1 MNQEHIVIHELPL
14 ISLRSLVVY
23 PGMLTHFDVTREK
36 SIKAL
41 EEAMTKDQVVM
52 LATQIDQEID
62 LPIAEDFYK
71 VGCVCKIKQMLKMPG
86 DRIRV
91 LLEGLQRAK
100 LVNVVKENPYFI
112 VEVTPLKSIEKSTSK
127 IKVEALRRAVL
138 QAFEEYSSFTNNVDS
153 EEFESIVDIEDNS
166 SFADA
171 VASNLN
177 ISSEIRQEFLEMLDV
192 AKRFKKLLNILEEEI
207 KIFKQLNE
215 INKKFEEQLNQNQKE
230 YLLKERI
237 KVIRNELGEE
247 STSEDEVEEFREK
260 LAALDLDEKIVKK
273 ITQEIDKYSRSH
285 QSSPESQGSRT
296 YLQTFFDLPWG
307 KYSEDTEDI
316 AETRSILEEDHYGLE
331 DVKNRIVEHLAIRK
345 MTNDYKGSIICLV
358 GPPGVGKT
366 SIAKSIARSM
376 NREFTRMSLGGVRD
390 EAEIRGHRRTYVGSI
405 PGRIISA
412 MKEAGTMNPVFLF
425 DEIDKL
431 ARDFN
436 GDPAS
441 ALLEVFDKNQ
451 NSTFVDR
458 YLEVPFDLSKVI
470 FITTANTLGTVPMPL
485 RDRMEII
492 EVSSYT
498 SFEKFEIAK
507 RYLIKKQMKDHG
519 LKSSMI
525 KFTDKGI
532 ETIINK
538 YTRESGV
545 RNLEREI
552 GKICR
557 KVVCE
562 IVEEKESK
570 VSVSG
575 KNIQKYLGAPRRT
588 DDLLPEKN
596 KAGLVN
602 GLAWTQVGGE
612 TLLIETIILNGTG
625 KIQLTGKMGDVMKES
640 AATSISY
647 VRSRAAELGID
658 PYFYRK
664 YDTHIHIPEGAV
676 PKDGP
681 SAGITMTTAVASA
694 LSGIPVRRDIAM
706 TGEITL
712 TGRVLQI
719 GGLKE
724 KVLAALRIGIKTII
738 LPESNMKDLEKIP
751 QELLD
756 ELEFKPVKHMD
767 EVIDIAFT
775 KKPKK
780 LTEAQIKAFEPKGPG
795 SGGRGDCENKAKQI
809 HKKCD
814 I

>member
-1 MNQEHIVIHELPL
+1 MEQEKITIHELPM
-14 ISLRSLVVY
+14 IAIRGMVIY
-23 PGMLTHFDVTREK
+23 PGMLTHFDVAREK

-41 EEAMTKDQVVM
+41 EKAMSKDQIVM
-52 LATQIDQEID
+52 INTQIQEDVD
-62 LPIAEDFYK
+62 LPTEGDFHE
-71 VGCVCKIKQMLKMPG
+71 VGCICKIKQMLKMPG

-91 LLEGLQRAK
+91 LIEGLERAK
-100 LVNVVKENPYFI
+100 LVYVEEENPFF
-112 VEVTPLKSIEKSTSK
+112 VVGVTPLKSIIRPKSK
-127 IKVEALRRAVL
+127 LKVKALRRATFN
-138 QAFEEYSSFTNNVDS
+138 AFKEYVKFTNHLPQ
-153 EEFESIVDIEDNS
+153 EEMNSITGIEDDS

-171 VASNLN
+171 VISNL
-177 ISSEIRQEFLEMLDV
+177 SLDTDVRQEFLTLIDV
-192 AKRFKKLLNILEEEI
+192 LKRYEKLLSILEDEI

-215 INKKFEEQLNQNQKE
+215 INQKFEERINQNQKE

-237 KVIRNELGEE
+237 KVIKDELGEE
-247 STSEDEVEEFREK
+247 DVEEKEVEAFREK
-260 LAALDLDEKIVKK
+260 LSQLEVDEKIRKK
-273 ITQEIDKYSRSH
+273 ISEEIDKYSRTNSA
-285 QSSPESQGSRT
+285 SPESYNTRT
-296 YLQTFFDLPWG
+296 YLQTFFDLPWN

-316 AETRSILEEDHYGLE
+316 SETRRILEEDHYGLE
-331 DVKNRIVEHLAIRK
+331 DVKNRIVEHLAIRQ
-345 MTNDYKGSIICLV
+345 MTEDYKGSIICLV

-451 NSTFVDR
+451 NNAFVDR

-470 FITTANTLGTVPMPL
+470 FITTANTLSTVPMPL

-498 SFEKFEIAK
+498 SFEKLEIAK
-507 RYLIKKQMKDHG
+507 KYLVKKQMKEHG

-525 KFTDKGI
+525 KFSEKSLKN
-532 ETIINK
+532 IIRN

-552 GKICR
+552 GKVCR

-562 IVEEKESK
+562 IVEKKTEKISISDRNLATFLGQPRKIDDVLSSK
-570 VSVSG
+570 DQIGV
-575 KNIQKYLGAPRRT
+575 
-588 DDLLPEKN
+588 
-596 KAGLVN
+596 VN

-612 TLLIETIILNGTG
+612 SLQIETVILSGNG
-625 KIQLTGKMGDVMKES
+625 KIQLTGKMGEVMKES
-640 AATSISY
+640 AAAAISY
-647 VRSRAAELGID
+647 VRKRAVDLGID

-664 YDTHIHIPEGAV
+664 TDVHIHIPEGAV

-681 SAGITMTTAVASA
+681 SAGVTMTTALVSA
-694 LSGIPVRRDIAM
+694 LTEIPVKRTVAM

-724 KVLAALRIGIKTII
+724 KVLAAHRLGIKTVV
-738 LPESNMKDLEKIP
+738 LPDSNMKDLEKIP
-751 QELLD
+751 DEIKD
-756 ELEFKPVKHMD
+756 ELEFKPVKHLD
-767 EVIDIAFT
+767 EVISIALS

-780 LTEAQIKAFEPKGPG
+780 LTKKQLKEFEPKG
-795 SGGRGDCENKAKQI
+795 
-809 HKKCD
+809 KKSED
-814 I
+814 KKK